1 MTLERGDM
9 ISTGTPEGVGPF
21 VPGDNIEAAVERSGT
36 KLASFKFL
44 CQ

>member
-1 MTLERGDM
+1 M